1 LRYIQY
7 LNSPFLIMASTTEK
21 QLQQMLNIQ
30 SRIEKMLEGF
40 VDKKKDKGAEPATTE
55 ISTEFANIA
64 KSLESIDKE
73 SKQTNVLL
81 KELIAAQTHTSK
93 ETSKD
98 ISAAAKAMESLGGG
112 VEKIVQVA
120 KEAGSV
126 TDGQIDSFRKIIL
139 VSAFINPD
147 DGKPLVDEKHL
158 DAAARATQGIMSI
171 AKGVL
176 LMGLTMVLFSF
187 VLPQIMEG
195 FIGFTVVVAGMALA
209 VFLLSRVM
217 KVKDGEPAKDSPLQ
231 ALTAL
236 SISIATFGLTF
247 VLMSFVLPQIFKG
260 SIGFLTVMAT
270 VALGIW
276 MLSKVLTINDG
287 ADKGKFKD
295 TGPLSTLWKLAASV
309 AMFALTFVLI
319 SFVLPQ
325 IGMGALGFLGIMASV
340 ALGIWMLNKVLSD
353 KDGKFKDTGPLSSLW
368 KLSLSIAIFSL
379 TFIVINLAWSYIWPG
394 AIGFIALLASLGVAL
409 FIFDKIVN
417 FGKKPIKPG
426 KGNTVAPEGEGPLAA
441 LTKAAWGIAILSGV
455 MILISFFAKE
465 FAIGMGL
472 LSVSLAL
479 IAGGMALLGLETTQK
494 GVATLRKLAID
505 LAIFTGVMLVWGTV
519 VDPNL
524 SWEAIGKLGAVI
536 AGVSLIATILGIPP
550 IAGFAIAGAKALQSI
565 GISLVIFSAGLAVY
579 AQMAAPNLNWEKIAI
594 LGAVIGIM
602 SLVGTILGIPV
613 IFPFVMLGAVALTAL
628 GIALIPF
635 TIGLSIFA
643 KSGFNKEHSDNLNS
657 ALRATMAGFLGY
669 KSLDEMGMAALI
681 KVPLMIAGVLGAGM
695 AMIPVSIS
703 LMVLT
708 GALATFKKIQW
719 TEKDSE
725 SLNAAITG
733 VTKGFTEAMD
743 DVNWVSLWY
752 GVESLKN
759 VGRSLTGLAEGVQA
773 FANLTF
779 NEYEFDKASGE
790 MKLVNKVK
798 LTPADIAATG
808 VSIGMVISA
817 VTKPLAEF
825 GEQMT
830 GGSGSGF
837 LGVDWG
843 KMISINFGIN
853 SLASIG
859 TGLVNMAQGVQD
871 WANMTVTEYG
881 IQKNKETGLNEL
893 VPISRRKITSSDIQN
908 ATYNIGYVLSGLSRP
923 LSEFG
928 KIFTSEE
935 KGWFGST
942 YQVEN
947 KGLKLGIEGLA
958 NIGTG
963 LVNMADG
970 VVKWANME
978 YTEFGIGKDKNT
990 GLNVLMPIGTRKISK
1005 NDVSKATYNIGYT
1018 LSALAY
1024 PLSEFGKIFTTTEK
1038 GWFGSTYDVTNEG
1051 LLTGIEQMANIGNN
1065 LGMLADAMAKWAN
1078 LEYTEMEVHK
1088 KKDGSTTLQP
1098 KSVKKI
1104 GIGGLLTAQFNIG
1117 LVLSTMAK
1125 AFVNYYQE
1133 LQKGGWAGI
1142 ITEQIKELGNT
1153 QKVLGG
1159 LADFLHSKW
1168 GDDKMTKSSENYKL
1182 WLYNTAD
1189 PIIGKML
1196 TRYKGLGDN
1205 IGYFDKRFQAFS
1217 TPVKSMAFSTFTNN
1231 IVKLAKYASPFERFT
1246 AAFNKMAVSM
1256 GLFANNFNIMS
1267 PEGVQAF
1274 TVWTN
1279 TLVKAIE
1286 VGKDAEKGM
1295 YDKFLKTSEGAL
1307 ESAFQFGKNML
1318 GTGQEATSDSEKK
1331 SIIDETI
1338 KGKEKGADPQMGALL
1353 AAIKSLQGEVSGL
1366 KSAISSTLNVN
1377 VKSVSNTAVMKV
1389 TG

>member
-1 LRYIQY
+1 
-7 LNSPFLIMASTTEK
+7 MASTTEK
-21 QLQQMLNIQ
+21 QLQQMLSIQ

-40 VDKKKDKGAEPATTE
+40 VDKKKDKGAESATTE

-98 ISAAAKAMESLGGG
+98 ISAAAKAMEGLGGG
-112 VEKIVQVA
+112 VEKIVKVA
-120 KEAGSV
+120 KEAGSI
-126 TDGQIDSFRKIIL
+126 TDQQIDSFRKIIL
-139 VSAFINPD
+139 VTAFINPD

-171 AKGVL
+171 AKGIL

-195 FIGFTVVVAGMALA
+195 FIGFTVVLAGL
-209 VFLLSRVM
+209 
-217 KVKDGEPAKDSPLQ
+217 
-231 ALTAL
+231 AL
-236 SISIATFGLTF
+236 SIILVGKAMEWGGGGFKDTSPLKGLQSMVIAIAGVGLTMVLMSYVLPQIAMGALGFLMVLAGLTLGILMVGGALQWGAGGWKDTSPLNSLKALVIAIAAFALMF
-247 VLMSFVLPQIFKG
+247 VLMSFVLPQI
-260 SIGFLTVMAT
+260 AY
-270 VALGIW
+270 
-276 MLSKVLTINDG
+276 
-287 ADKGKFKD
+287 
-295 TGPLSTLWKLAASV
+295 
-309 AMFALTFVLI
+309 
-319 SFVLPQ
+319 
-325 IGMGALGFLGIMASV
+325 GALGFLTVLGAIT
-340 ALGIWMLNKVLSD
+340 LGILGMSKILQWGGVGLKKSSPLN
-353 KDGKFKDTGPLSSLW
+353 SL
-368 KLSLSIAIFSL
+368 KQLAISIAIFSL
-379 TFIVINLAWSYIWPG
+379 TFILINFAYPIMWKG
-394 AIGFIALLASLGVAL
+394 ALGFIGMMAALGLGLLA
-409 FIFDKIVN
+409 FDKIVN
-417 FGKKPIKPG
+417 FKKGEIKPPKK
-426 KGNTVAPEGEGPLAA
+426 KGAAPEGEGPLAA
-441 LTKAAWGIAILSGV
+441 LAKAAWGIAILSGV
-455 MILISFFAKE
+455 MIVVGYFAKE
-465 FAIGMGL
+465 FAIGAAL
-472 LSVSLAL
+472 VSVSLAL

-494 GVATLRKLAID
+494 GIASMRKLAID

-524 SWEAIGKLGAVI
+524 SWEAIGKLGAVLV
-536 AGVSLIATILGIPP
+536 GVSLIATILGIPP
-550 IAGFAIAGAKALQSI
+550 IAGYAVAGAAALQAIA
-565 GISLVIFSAGLAVY
+565 ISLVIFSAGLAVY
-579 AQMAAPNLNWEKIAI
+579 AQMAAPKLTWENLAMLGLSITVVSLIAT
-594 LGAVIGIM
+594 V
-602 SLVGTILGIPV
+602 LGIPPIVGFAIAGAAALNAIAISLV
-613 IFPFVMLGAVALTAL
+613 IFTV
-628 GIALIPF
+628 
-635 TIGLSIFA
+635 GLAIFA
-643 KSGFNKEHSDNLNS
+643 KSGFDKKDADNLNA
-657 ALRATMAGFLGY
+657 ALTSTIAGFLGY
-669 KSLDEMGMAALI
+669 KSLSDMGLTALI
-681 KVPLMIAGVLGAGM
+681 KVPLMIAGMLGAGL

-719 TEKDSE
+719 TEKDST

-733 VTKGFTEAMD
+733 VTKGFVDALD
-743 DVNWVSLWY
+743 GVSWTKLWY

-779 NEYEFDKASGE
+779 NEYEFDKESGE

-798 LTPADIAATG
+798 LSPADIAATG

-881 IQKNKETGLNEL
+881 IQKNKETGLNEI
-893 VPISRRKITSSDIQN
+893 VPISRRKISSTDIEN
-908 ATYNIGYVLSGLSRP
+908 ATYNIGYVLSGLTRP

-990 GLNVLMPIGTRKISK
+990 GLNVLMPIGTRKITES
-1005 NDVSKATYNIGYT
+1005 DIQTATYNIGYT
-1018 LSALAY
+1018 LSSLAY

-1038 GWFGSTYDVTNEG
+1038 GWFGSTYNVTNEG
-1051 LLTGIEQMANIGNN
+1051 LVTGIEQMGNISNN
-1065 LGMLADAMAKWAN
+1065 LGMLADTVARWAN
-1078 LEYTEMEVHK
+1078 LEYTEMDVYIDK
-1088 KKDGSTTLQP
+1088 KTGKSTLQP
-1098 KSVKKI
+1098 KAVKKLSD
-1104 GIGGLLTAQFNIG
+1104 GQLKMATTNIG
-1117 LVLSTMAK
+1117 NVLSTMAK
-1125 AFVNYYQE
+1125 AFVSYYDE
-1133 LQKGGWAGI
+1133 LKKGGWASI
-1142 ITEQIKELGNT
+1142 ITEQIKQLGDT
-1153 QKVLGG
+1153 QKALGG
-1159 LADFLHSKW
+1159 LADFLHNKW

-1205 IGYFDKRFQAFS
+1205 IAYFDKRFQNFS

-1256 GLFANNFNIMS
+1256 GLFANNFKIMS

-1286 VGKDAEKGM
+1286 VGKEAEKGM
-1295 YDKFLKTSEGAL
+1295 FDSFLKTSEGAL

-1338 KGKEKGADPQMGALL
+1338 KGKEKGSDPQTTALL
-1353 AAIKSLQGEVSGL
+1353 SAIKSLQEEVSGL

-1377 VKSVSNTAVMKV
+1377 ISSVSNTAKIKI
-1389 TG
+1389 GN